1 MYLFYQVDA
10 IEFYS
15 EEEMRLSGEV
25 ENEKVKALQRPTG
38 VAFLTFDSIENAN
51 KVLRDHKNK
60 CDCFRNIPASS
71 VSSELKPYNWFI
83 RVAPS
88 PEDIYWWDM
97 QPYLYIR
104 NGYNSSSSIW

>member
-1 MYLFYQVDA
+1 MLAETPLYLASTHDLYLCMCSQVDA
-10 IEFYS
+10 IEFYG
-15 EEEMRLSGEV
+15 EEEIRLSGEV

-60 CDCFRNIPASS
+60 CDCFRNIPTSS
-71 VSSELKPYNWFI
+71 VSSDLKPYNWFI

-88 PEDIYWWDM
+88 PEDIYW
-97 QPYLYIR
+97 
-104 NGYNSSSSIW
+104 